1 MPDEPD
7 ADDDDEDEVVEA
19 GAAAA
24 VDEELVELDEFEPH
38 PATRRQITISAPLQ
52 RRLIDLLVIL
62 PFTAVLPS

>member
-7 ADDDDEDEVVEA
+7 ADVDELVVA

-24 VDEELVELDEFEPH
+24 VDEELVELDEFEPQ

-52 RRLIDLLVIL
+52 RCLTDLLVIL